1 MTTST
6 MKFQEIAAWA
16 IQPTPDARALFETV
30 ALLNLENKWI
40 RLSAAT
46 QRAVMGANVFGKKE
60 FKIGTDG
67 ELMVAHSVAFGQ
79 DKEIIYYTLAD
90 IERAIVA
97 PGLTNIS
104 N

>member
-6 MKFQEIAAWA
+6 IKFQEIAAWA
-16 IQPTPDARALFETV
+16 IAEEKDARALFECV
-30 ALLNLENKWI
+30 ALLGLEGKWI
-40 RLSAAT
+40 RLSAAQ
-46 QRAVMGANVFGKKE
+46 QRAIMGANVFGKKE
-60 FKIGTDG
+60 FCIGEDG
-67 ELMVAHSVAFGQ
+67 ELRVAHSVAFGQ

-90 IERAIVA
+90 VQRAIAA